1 MELRDLRAFATTVEV
16 GAITRAAERL
26 HLVQSAVS
34 QAVKRLERELGV
46 VLLDRR
52 PDGVRPTEAGALFAE
67 HARLIVNAVAH
78 AKRDMDAFG
87 ELARGTVRVGVLY
100 AAVPT
105 VLAPLLRAAG
115 GGLPGIELEIEE
127 GLATALA
134 DRIRLGYLDLG
145 IFFLPVDEHGLEITR
160 LSAIDLALVV
170 PADHR
175 LARRR
180 RVAFGELGRE
190 AWVTYPAGNP
200 GRAWLESALR
210 EAGVLPDTLVE
221 VETLGAVKAFVE
233 AGRGLALL
241 PRTAAAVEE
250 QAGQVAIVRLVDPTP
265 QTVLA
270 SATKLGEPSPAVLAV
285 SRLLQQTA
293 ASLR

>member
-34 QAVKRLERELGV
+34 QAVKRLERELGI
-46 VLLDRR
+46 VLLERR
-52 PDGVRPTEAGALFAE
+52 PDGVRPTEAGTLFAE

-78 AKRDMDAFG
+78 AKRDMNAFG

-100 AAVPT
+100 TAVPT
-105 VLAPLLRAAG
+105 ILAPLLRAAG
-115 GGLPGIELEIEE
+115 GGLPGVELEIEE

-145 IFFLPVDEHGLEITR
+145 IFFLPVDEHGLEIAA
-160 LSAIDLALVV
+160 LSSIDLVLVV
-170 PADHR
+170 PVDHPI
-175 LARRR
+175 ARRR
-180 RVAFGELGRE
+180 RVVVGDLRGE
-190 AWVTYPAGNP
+190 AWVTFPAANP

-210 EAGVLPDTLVE
+210 EAGVVPDTLVE

-241 PRTAAAVEE
+241 PRGAATVEE
-250 QAGQVAIVRLVDPTP
+250 QAGLVRIVRVVDPTP
-265 QTVLA
+265 RAVLA
-270 SATKLGEPSPAVLAV
+270 AATKLGEPSPAVLAV
-285 SRLLQQTA
+285 SRLLRETA
-293 ASLR
+293 ASIR

>member
-16 GAITRAAERL
+16 GAVTRAAERL

-46 VLLDRR
+46 VLLERR

-78 AKRDMDAFG
+78 AKRDMNAFG

-100 AAVPT
+100 TAVPT
-105 VLAPLLRAAG
+105 ILAPLLRAAG
-115 GGLPGIELEIEE
+115 RELPGIELEIEE

-145 IFFLPVDEHGLEITR
+145 VFFLPVDEHGLELTD
-160 LSAIDLALVV
+160 LNAIDLTLVV

-175 LARRR
+175 LAGRR
-180 RVAFGELGRE
+180 RVVVGDLGGET
-190 AWVTYPAGNP
+190 WVTFPAANP
-200 GRAWLESALR
+200 GRAWLESALWQ
-210 EAGVLPDTLVE
+210 AGVVPGAVVE
-221 VETLGAVKAFVE
+221 LETLGAVKAFVE

-241 PRTAAAVEE
+241 PRGAAAVEE
-250 QAGQVAIVRLVDPTP
+250 QAGLVAVVRIVDPTP
-265 QTVLA
+265 RAVRPPVVRTVH
-270 SATKLGEPSPAVLAV
+270 STF
-285 SRLLQQTA
+285 SRVARSTA
-293 ASLR
+293 MPPNLIGVR